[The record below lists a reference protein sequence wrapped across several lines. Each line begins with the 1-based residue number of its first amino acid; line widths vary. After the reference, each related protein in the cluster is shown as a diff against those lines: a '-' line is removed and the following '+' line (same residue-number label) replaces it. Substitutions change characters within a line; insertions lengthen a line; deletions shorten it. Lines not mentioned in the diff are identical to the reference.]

1 MSKKSL
7 YKRAVDPWSDDVKEH
22 TRAKEN
28 KMFEQI
34 DSETVGKKSKSKVKG
49 KPRSNHKHEYKPV
62 IVWCKSYFS
71 GKISGFVASRC
82 SICGKIES
90 RYYSLFG
97 DVGKKEKSY
106 LGELEHFFEE
116 DDKYTP
122 IDRKTYQKTIFLGGS
137 KIITSLD
144 DRIKEDLIDYMNLGY
159 NILIGDRI
167 GADKEIQKLL
177 AENGYPLVTVYFSG
191 DRPCINLGN
200 WTTKNVA
207 SNKYLSD
214 FERQKLKDNQ
224 MAMDCNY
231 GYMLLQSQTKG
242 TMANINKLLEQNKTC
257 HVKMYNKNG
266 SYSRSA
272 TIKNENDLEWI
283 TRYYEQLNLK

>member
-7 YKRAVDPWSDDVKEH
+7 YKRAVDPWSGDDVKEH

-34 DSETVGKKSKSKVKG
+34 DSDVVGKKSKSKAKG
-49 KPRSNHKHEYKPV
+49 TPRSNHKHDYKPV

-71 GKISGFVASRC
+71 GKIGCFVGCKC
-82 SICGKIES
+82 SICGKIEK

-97 DVGKKEKSY
+97 GKSEKSY

-116 DDKYTP
+116 DDKYTY

-137 KIITSLD
+137 KIITRLD
-144 DRIKEDLIDYMNLGY
+144 ERIKEDLIDYMNLGY
-159 NILIGDRI
+159 NILIGDSL
-167 GADKEIQKLL
+167 GADKEMQKLL
-177 AENGYPLVTVYFSG
+177 AENGYPFVTVYYSG
-191 DRPCINLGN
+191 DRPRFNLGN
-200 WTTKNVA
+200 WKTKHIS

-224 MAMDCNY
+224 MAIDCDF
-231 GYMLLQSQTKG
+231 GYMIMQGQTKG
-242 TMANINKLLEQNKTC
+242 TMANINELLEQNKHC
-257 HVKMYNKNG
+257 YVMMHDKNG
-266 SYSRSA
+266 VYARS
-272 TIKNENDLEWI
+272 TIIRKEEDLRYISW
-283 TRYYEQLNLK
+283 YYEKFDKR